1 MLRPDES
8 GAFGLDSRGPH
19 KEREVKL
26 GAGPAF
32 HLPDLAGVIQGVAV
46 APPETVRMETVY
58 YDTPD
63 LRLARWG
70 VSLRRRAGEGWTLK
84 LAPPPSTPGKPAA
97 VLERDE
103 LTFEGSATK
112 PPEAALEV
120 VRAYVRKAELVPVAR
135 LSTVRRRVRL
145 VDATGTRVAEVVDD
159 EVSVRDGR
167 RVAARFREIEVEVPS
182 TNGTNGAA
190 DSEPI
195 LTPLVTRLRGAGAGA
210 PDPTP
215 KHIRALGPRAIEPP
229 EVSPQPLSPDAPAK
243 DVIRNAL
250 AESIAA
256 LLRHDPLVR
265 SGRDPEAVHQAR
277 VATRKLRSH
286 LRTFGPLLDPEWTEP
301 LRSELGWLAMGLGAV
316 RDREVL
322 LERLQT
328 RAGSLEAG
336 DQRSA
341 ASLLHLL
348 EVEIDELRKKLLADL
363 DSQRY
368 IDLLERLVESA
379 HSPKTTPDAEQPA
392 KGVLPALATS
402 PWRRLRSA
410 VRQLPET
417 PTDPEVHRI
426 RILAKR
432 ARYAAEAV
440 APVAGDAA
448 TAFARCAAKLQTI
461 LGEHQDS
468 VTAQAW
474 LRSARATGRRAFV
487 AGELIALERIAAAD
501 ARARWPKVW
510 KPLDRKR
517 VREWMP

>member
-1 MLRPDES
+1 
-8 GAFGLDSRGPH
+8 
-19 KEREVKL
+19 
-26 GAGPAF
+26 
-32 HLPDLAGVIQGVAV
+32 
-46 APPETVRMETVY
+46 METVY

-70 VSLRRRAGEGWTLK
+70 VSLRHRAGEGWTLK

-103 LTFEGSATK
+103 LTFQGAAKK
-112 PPEAALEV
+112 PPDGAMEV
-120 VRAYVRKAELVPVAR
+120 VRAYVRRSELVPVAR

-167 RVAARFREIEVEVPS
+167 RVAARFREIEVEVPDRS
-182 TNGTNGAA
+182 NGANGSDGA
-190 DSEPI
+190 DLI
-195 LTPLVTRLRGAGAGA
+195 ITPLVTRLRGAGAGA

-229 EVSPQPLSPDAPAK
+229 EVSPEPLLPNAPAK
-243 DVIRNAL
+243 DVIRRAV
-250 AESIAA
+250 AESVAA
-256 LLRHDPLVR
+256 LLHHDPLVR
-265 SGRDPEAVHQAR
+265 TGRDPEAVHQAR

-286 LRTFGPLLDPEWTEP
+286 LRTFAPLVNPEWTEP

-322 LERLQT
+322 LDRLRT
-328 RAGSLEAG
+328 RTASLPAN

-341 ASLLHLL
+341 DSLLHLL
-348 EVEIDELRKKLLADL
+348 EVEIDGLRKKLREDL

-368 IDLLERLVESA
+368 IDLLENLVGAA
-379 HSPKTTPDAEQPA
+379 HSPVTLPEADQPA
-392 KGVLPALATS
+392 SAVLPALATT

-410 VRQLPET
+410 VKQLPEL
-417 PTDPEVHRI
+417 PSDPELHRI

-432 ARYAAEAV
+432 ARYAAEAT
-440 APVAGDAA
+440 APVVGAQAE
-448 TAFARCAAKLQTI
+448 AFAKAAARLQTI

-474 LRSARATGRRAFV
+474 LRAAKVSGRRAFV
-487 AGELIALERIAAAD
+487 AGELIALERLAASE
-501 ARARWPKVW
+501 ARSKWPRVW
-510 KPLDRKR
+510 KALDRKQLR
-517 VREWMP
+517 DWMP

>member
-1 MLRPDES
+1 ML
-8 GAFGLDSRGPH
+8 
-19 KEREVKL
+19 EREVKL

-32 HLPDLAGVIQGVAV
+32 HLPDLAGVIEGVHV

-84 LAPPPSTPGKPAA
+84 LSAPPSTPGKPGA

-103 LTFEGSATK
+103 LTFQGGAK

-120 VRAYVRKAELVPVAR
+120 VRAYVRRSELVPVAR

-145 VDATGTRVAEVVDD
+145 VDPSGTRVAEVVDD

-167 RVAARFREIEVEVPS
+167 RVAARFREIEVEVP
-182 TNGTNGAA
+182 GENGA
-190 DSEPI
+190 EVI
-195 LTPLVTRLRGAGAGA
+195 ITPLVTRLRTAGAGA

-229 EVSPQPLSPDAPAK
+229 EVAPEPLLPAAPAK
-243 DVIRNAL
+243 DVVRYNL
-250 AESIAA
+250 AESVAA
-256 LLRHDPLVR
+256 LLHHDPLVR
-265 SGRDPEAVHQAR
+265 TGRDPEAVHQAR
-277 VATRKLRSH
+277 VATRKLRSN
-286 LRTFGPLLDPEWTEP
+286 LRTFGPLLDVEWTEP
-301 LRSELGWLAMGLGAV
+301 LRSELGWIAASLGAV

-322 LERLQT
+322 LERLRD
-328 RAGSLEAG
+328 RAKSLPST
-336 DQRSA
+336 DTRSA
-341 ASLLHLL
+341 NALLHVL
-348 EVEIDELRKKLLADL
+348 EVEIDSLRKTLATDL

-368 IDLLERLVESA
+368 VDLIERLVEAA
-379 HSPKTTPDAEQPA
+379 HSPVTLPDADQPA
-392 KGVLPALATS
+392 AAVLPALATT

-410 VRQLPET
+410 VRRLGVT
-417 PTDPEVHRI
+417 PTDPELHRI

-440 APVAGDAA
+440 APVAGAEAA
-448 TAFARCAAKLQTI
+448 AFAKAAAKLQTI

-468 VTAQAW
+468 VTAQDW
-474 LRSARATGRRAFV
+474 LRSPRVTGRRAFV
-487 AGELIALERIAAAD
+487 AGELIALERIAAAE
-501 ARARWPKVW
+501 ARTAWPGVW
-510 KPLDRKR
+510 TSLERKKLR
-517 VREWMP
+517 DWMPASK

>member
-1 MLRPDES
+1 VI
-8 GAFGLDSRGPH
+8 
-19 KEREVKL
+19 EREVKL

-32 HLPDLAGVIQGVAV
+32 HLPDLAGVLEGVAV
-46 APPETVRMETVY
+46 GPAETVRLETVY

-70 VSLRRRAGEGWTLK
+70 VSLRHRAGEGWTLK
-84 LAPPPSTPGKPAA
+84 LAAPPSAPGKPGP

-103 LTFEGSATK
+103 LTFEGGAKK
-112 PPEAALEV
+112 PPQAALEV
-120 VRAYVRKAELVPVAR
+120 VRAYVRRSELVPVAR

-145 VDATGTRVAEVVDD
+145 VDATGVRVAEVVDD

-167 RVAARFREIEVEVPS
+167 RVAARFREIEVEAG
-182 TNGTNGAA
+182 TQNGDTGGV
-190 DSEPI
+190 
-195 LTPLVTRLRGAGAGA
+195 LVPLVMRLRGAGAGA

-229 EVSPQPLSPDAPAK
+229 EVAPEPLLPNAPAR
-243 DVIRNAL
+243 DVIRHAL
-250 AESIAA
+250 SESAAA
-256 LLRHDPLVR
+256 LLHHDPLVR
-265 SGRDPEAVHQAR
+265 TGRDPEAVHQAR
-277 VATRKLRSH
+277 VATRKLRSN

-301 LRSELGWLAMGLGAV
+301 LRSELGWLAMSLGAV

-322 LERLQT
+322 LDRL
-328 RAGSLEAG
+328 RARTQSLPAN

-341 ASLLHLL
+341 NALLGLL
-348 EVEIDELRKKLLADL
+348 EGEIEALRRKLREDL

-368 IDLLERLVESA
+368 VDLLENLVA
-379 HSPKTTPDAEQPA
+379 AADSPHTLPDAEPGPSGPVA
-392 KGVLPALATS
+392 AVLPPLATT

-410 VRQLPET
+410 VGQLPET
-417 PTDPEVHRI
+417 PTDPELHRI

-440 APVAGDAA
+440 APVAGPGAE
-448 TAFARCAAKLQTI
+448 AFARAAAKLQTV

-474 LRSARATGRRAFV
+474 LRAAKVSGRRAFV
-487 AGELIALERIAAAD
+487 AGQLIALEGIAAQAS
-501 ARARWPKVW
+501 RAKWPKVW
-510 KPLDRKR
+510 GALDKKR
-517 VREWMP
+517 LREWMP

>member
-1 MLRPDES
+1 MLES
-8 GAFGLDSRGPH
+8 
-19 KEREVKL
+19 EVKL

-32 HLPDLAGVIQGVAV
+32 HLPDLSGVLDGIAV
-46 APPETVRMETVY
+46 TPPEAVRLETVY

-70 VSLRRRAGEGWTLK
+70 VSLRHRAGEGWTLK
-84 LAPPPSTPGKPAA
+84 LPAA
-97 VLERDE
+97 TVAGSQQGALLERDE
-103 LTFEGSATK
+103 LVFQGGAKK
-112 PPEAALEV
+112 PPQAAV
-120 VRAYVRKAELVPVAR
+120 DIVRAYVRKAELVPVAR

-145 VDATGTRVAEVVDD
+145 VDAAGARVAEVVDD

-167 RVAARFREIEVEVPS
+167 RVAARFREIEVEVMAQP
-182 TNGTNGAA
+182 NGANGIV
-190 DSEPI
+190 DPI
-195 LTPLVTRLRGAGAGA
+195 VLRLRGAGAGA

-215 KHIRALGPRAIEPP
+215 KYMRALGPRAMEPP
-229 EVSPQPLSPDAPAK
+229 EVAAQPVQADSPAR
-243 DVIRNAL
+243 DVIKHVF
-250 AESIAA
+250 AESIAS
-256 LLRHDPLVR
+256 LLKHDPLVR
-265 SGRDPEAVHQAR
+265 TSGDPEAVHQAR

-322 LERLQT
+322 LERLRE
-328 RAGSLEAG
+328 RAKTLPPS

-341 ASLLHLL
+341 ASLLHIL
-348 EVEIDELRKKLLADL
+348 EEEIETLRTKLMAELSSL
-363 DSQRY
+363 RY
-368 IDLLERLVESA
+368 IELLERLVIAA
-379 HSPKTTPDAEQPA
+379 HTPATLPEADEPA
-392 KGVLPALATS
+392 SKVLPPLAAG

-417 PTDPEVHRI
+417 PTDPELHRI

-440 APVAGDAA
+440 APVAGKAA
-448 TAFARCAAKLQTI
+448 DAFARAAAKLQTI

-474 LRSARATGRRAFV
+474 LRSVRISGRRAFV
-487 AGELIALERIAAAD
+487 AGELIAMEHIAAED
-501 ARARWPKVW
+501 ARSKWPKVW
-510 KPLDRKR
+510 KALDQKSRR
-517 VREWMP
+517 SWMP